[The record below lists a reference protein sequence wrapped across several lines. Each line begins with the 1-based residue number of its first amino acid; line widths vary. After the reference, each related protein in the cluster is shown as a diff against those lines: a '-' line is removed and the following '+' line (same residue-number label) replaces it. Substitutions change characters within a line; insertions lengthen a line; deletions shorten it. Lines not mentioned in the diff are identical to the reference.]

1 MKKIEFV
8 DTDNEARFKATN
20 RQERN
25 KKRKGRPRTTS
36 VSCDISASS
45 STSTSYNLDRKH
57 FASASSTKAQAA
69 DVITFVKT
77 QQIARENDGIKH
89 IWEVPVANQNKHAG
103 RPNVT
108 CSDTSRPPS
117 FSTVDSDRYP
127 NLDVQQ
133 IESERVPIPASFSV
147 MDTQIT
153 DYEDELFEQVDPADH
168 DSLVIDETVTEHG
181 YIPALGEHSVQQQE
195 EKITKLYVMDLARLN
210 MVTPLNTSHTVFA
223 IPAFNSQ
230 KNTVHISKYFVI
242 TRRSLLLSQNCSGGQ
257 EVIWFYSCSC
267 NPSRE
272 KFVKDLSIR
281 LSCTRQELENLSGN
295 CIHITASSKILAD
308 YDLYN
313 GVCPSIELN
322 ESDNEM
328 KFQVLALQ
336 NNNNIV
342 CVLGNGGIGF
352 VSVEM
357 GRLKCCSC
365 IYNVNSCVH
374 IEVFRKVTDPF
385 GDSSENIPDIA
396 YELLGK
402 EKEWNPSVA
411 YQYKSL
417 STHCISF
424 DISQDLARKISSG
437 YRNFLKVKADHHI
450 LVDGSIQFVSKK
462 CSVCSNVMEYD
473 GVNDGLLNM
482 EKFLVGYD
490 VLRDYMY
497 HFLLGNR
504 SV

>member
-1 MKKIEFV
+1 MADSTAYCEYSTGLICRHSFAMKKIEFV

-45 STSTSYNLDRKH
+45 TTTSYNLDRKH

-77 QQIARENDGIKH
+77 QQIAREKDGIKH

-127 NLDVQQ
+127 SPNVQQ

-153 DYEDELFEQVDPADH
+153 DYEDELFEQVEPADH

-181 YIPALGEHSVQQQE
+181 YIPA
-195 EKITKLYVMDLARLN
+195 
-210 MVTPLNTSHTVFA
+210 
-223 IPAFNSQ
+223 
-230 KNTVHISKYFVI
+230 ISKYFVI

-257 EVIWFYSCSC
+257 EVVWFYSCSC

-281 LSCTRQELENLSGN
+281 LSCTQQELENLSGN

-322 ESDNEM
+322 ESDNE
-328 KFQVLALQ
+328 
-336 NNNNIV
+336 
-342 CVLGNGGIGF
+342 
-352 VSVEM
+352 
-357 GRLKCCSC
+357 
-365 IYNVNSCVH
+365 
-374 IEVFRKVTDPF
+374 VFRKVTDPF
-385 GDSSENIPDIA
+385 ADSSENIPDIA

-411 YQYKSL
+411 
-417 STHCISF
+417 IP
-424 DISQDLARKISSG
+424 I
-437 YRNFLKVKADHHI
+437 
-450 LVDGSIQFVSKK
+450 
-462 CSVCSNVMEYD
+462 
-473 GVNDGLLNM
+473 
-482 EKFLVGYD
+482 
-490 VLRDYMY
+490 
-497 HFLLGNR
+497 
-504 SV
+504 